1 MTLSTALSILGL
13 VVLAGLALQLWWGS
27 RRKQRRLTA
36 DSVPG
41 GERMDPHLGHN
52 GVDDGGAV
60 GHDGHDSH
68 DGNDGSKRSHGSG
81 APRADQDVPFEETGA
96 ASLPTEPVLDGSHG
110 AVNLRAMPRRTPR
123 LDALIDAIVPLA
135 LESPISGE
143 LALAHLP
150 PSRRAG
156 SKPFYIEG
164 LDAETGIWDV
174 LAAGRRYGELQAGV
188 QLASRS
194 GPLNDIEFS
203 EFMQKLQAY
212 AEAVGAS
219 VDGSNAPDMLEV
231 VARARELD
239 GLTAPLDAQLTVT
252 LRTNSVAWSVSYV
265 QQVAARL
272 GFVSG
277 LVPGRLVLPSGEE
290 GAPPMLVLAVD
301 AQVALAAMD
310 DALQASAIRD
320 CTLSLDV
327 PQTPAG
333 REPFPAWHLA
343 ARKLSDD
350 LDATLGDDQG
360 QSISLPAFAEIG
372 QELDSLYLRLDALDL
387 AAGSPAAR
395 RLFS

>member
-1 MTLSTALSILGL
+1 MTLTTALAALGL
-13 VVLAGLALQLWWGS
+13 LVLAVLALQMWWGS
-27 RRKQRRLTA
+27 RRRLRRQAAA
-36 DSVPG
+36 DSVLS
-41 GERMDPHLGHN
+41 GERQDPPMG
-52 GVDDGGAV
+52 GDGGDA
-60 GHDGHDSH
+60 GDGA
-68 DGNDGSKRSHGSG
+68 DGRDANAG
-81 APRADQDVPFEETGA
+81 APSAGGATELDENGEPRPATDPAADGTDRSVT
-96 ASLPTEPVLDGSHG
+96 
-110 AVNLRAMPRRTPR
+110 LRAPQRRMPR

-135 LESPISGE
+135 VEAPISGE

-164 LDAETGIWDV
+164 LDAESGTWE
-174 LAAGRRYGELQAGV
+174 LLSAGRRYGELQAGV

-194 GPLNDIEFS
+194 GPLNEIEYS

-239 GLTAPLDAQLTVT
+239 SLTGPLDAQLTVT

-272 GFVSG
+272 GFVPG
-277 LVPGRLVLPSGEE
+277 AVPGRLVLPSDEE

-301 AQVALAAMD
+301 AQAALAED
-310 DALQASAIRD
+310 PQSSALRE
-320 CTLSLDV
+320 CTLTLDV

-333 REPFPAWHLA
+333 KEPFPAWHLA

-360 QSISLPAFAEIG
+360 QPINLQAFAEIG
-372 QELDSLYLRLDALDL
+372 QELDGLYLRLEALDVP
-387 AAGSPAAR
+387 AGSAAAR

>member
-1 MTLSTALSILGL
+1 MTLTTALSILGL
-13 VVLAGLALQLWWGS
+13 LVLAVLALQMWWGS
-27 RRKQRRLTA
+27 RRKQRRLAAT
-36 DSVPG
+36 DSVLG
-41 GERMDPHLGHN
+41 GERLDPPLGGEGLGDASDAPPVDGDAAPGEN
-52 GVDDGGAV
+52 GENGPASELATDGAGGLV
-60 GHDGHDSH
+60 
-68 DGNDGSKRSHGSG
+68 
-81 APRADQDVPFEETGA
+81 T
-96 ASLPTEPVLDGSHG
+96 
-110 AVNLRAMPRRTPR
+110 LRALPRRAPR

-135 LESPISGE
+135 VETPITGD

-164 LDAETGIWDV
+164 LDAESGTWEV
-174 LAAGRRYGELQAGV
+174 LSPGRRYGELQAGV

-194 GPLNDIEFS
+194 GPLNEIEYS

-239 GLTAPLDAQLTVT
+239 GLTGPLDAQLTVT

-272 GFVSG
+272 GFVPG
-277 LVPGRLVLPSGEE
+277 AVPGRLVLPSGEE

-301 AQVALAAMD
+301 AQAALAD
-310 DALQASAIRD
+310 DAQASAIRE

-333 REPFPAWHLA
+333 KEPFPAWHLA

-360 QSISLPAFAEIG
+360 QPISLQAFAEIG
-372 QELDSLYLRLDALDL
+372 QELDSLYLRLEALDVP
-387 AAGSPAAR
+387 AGSAAAR

>member
-1 MTLSTALSILGL
+1 MTLATALSILGL
-13 VVLAGLALQLWWGS
+13 VVLAVLGLQMWWGT
-27 RRKQRRLTA
+27 RRQQRRLAA
-36 DSVPG
+36 DSVMSGERLDPPMGGGGGGG
-41 GERMDPHLGHN
+41 GEG
-52 GVDDGGAV
+52 GEGGAAASAAA
-60 GHDGHDSH
+60 DGDTVPDADAAGGTVVMEGS
-68 DGNDGSKRSHGSG
+68 DGS
-81 APRADQDVPFEETGA
+81 VT
-96 ASLPTEPVLDGSHG
+96 
-110 AVNLRAMPRRTPR
+110 LRALPRRTPR

-135 LESPISGE
+135 VEAPISGE

-164 LDAETGIWDV
+164 LDAESGTWEV

-188 QLASRS
+188 QLSSRS
-194 GPLNDIEFS
+194 GPLNEIEYS
-203 EFMQKLQAY
+203 EFMQKLQVY

-219 VDGSNAPDMLEV
+219 VDGASAPDMLEV

-239 GLTAPLDAQLTVT
+239 GLTGPLDAQLTVT
-252 LRTNSVAWSVSYV
+252 LRTNSVAWSVAYV

-272 GFVSG
+272 GFAPG

-301 AQVALAAMD
+301 AQAALAAMD
-310 DALQASAIRD
+310 DATQASAIRD

-327 PQTPAG
+327 PQTPAAK
-333 REPFPAWHLA
+333 EPFPAWHLA

-360 QSISLPAFAEIG
+360 QPISLQAFAEIG
-372 QELDSLYLRLDALDL
+372 QELDKLYLRLEALDL
-387 AAGSPAAR
+387 PAGSAAAR